1 MSYYERPSPEEYED
15 IIDDLEAVNEEHVEH
30 IKNLKEDLRYLETEN
45 KQLKE
50 ELQRISFQRSIWLI
64 ILMM

>member
-1 MSYYERPSPEEYED
+1 MSEEYYERPSVEEYEMV
-15 IIDDLEAVNEEHVEH
+15 IDDLEAVNEEHVEH

-50 ELQRISFQRSIWLI
+50 ELQRISFQRSI
-64 ILMM
+64 